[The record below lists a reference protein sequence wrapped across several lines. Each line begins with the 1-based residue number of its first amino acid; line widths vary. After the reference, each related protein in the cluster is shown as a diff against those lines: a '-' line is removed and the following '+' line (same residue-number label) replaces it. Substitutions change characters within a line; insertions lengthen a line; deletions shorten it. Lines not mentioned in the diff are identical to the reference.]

1 MAEPETEAPPKTE
14 EKETRAP
21 ATREWEPFQTLRRE
35 IDRVFENFHE
45 GPWRSTF
52 GRARIDFEP
61 FRLLTGSWP
70 TVPYPPIPR
79 KPCAAEPPPVCRLWD
94 PHSGRIPSPR
104 PTLWQGYNTAFNC

>member
-79 KPCAAEPPPVCRLWD
+79 KTMRC
-94 PHSGRIPSPR
+94 
-104 PTLWQGYNTAFNC
+104 